1 MKYSLKEI
9 KAHREFQKMQLQH
22 EYDKLP
28 TYDAKLTYIYNL
40 LLKTQGKLE
49 EEYGGDFFK
58 KNSLSDL
65 LEKLKDA
72 NIKDEVAFA
81 MFINE
86 NVVKKTISPH
96 NRLKERRNEKQKE
109 ELKKK
114 QNEEPSNDENEPKK
128 EESAQKDDQNV
139 TYDFDGKTLT
149 VRICDFKSKHL
160 EQGKEAFKEIEEQLK
175 IRDCDS
181 VIIDVRG
188 NGGGTDEFYSLFSI
202 FTKNDVVE
210 NIAYVDSLTG
220 EEVETQG
227 VAIVGNKNAKDYD
240 KYLLV
245 DGECFSATDALARI
259 CKKTGFATV
268 VGERTRGEGIG
279 LTPFDLQIATLNDE
293 QQKIYGVSAVDMQFA
308 SENPAKNDSFM
319 TMPDIVCDPA
329 QGVKTAKSLIDSKR
343 NTRENISQD
352 REMQNNF

>member
-1 MKYSLKEI
+1 MKYSLKEL

-22 EYDKLP
+22 EYDKLQS
-28 TYDAKLTYIYNL
+28 YDAKLTYIYNL
-40 LLKTQGKLE
+40 LLKTQVKLE
-49 EEYGGDFFK
+49 KEYGGDFFK

-65 LEKLKDA
+65 LEKLKNA

-96 NRLKERRNEKQKE
+96 NRLKERQNNKNPKDRQTD
-109 ELKKK
+109 K
-114 QNEEPSNDENEPKK
+114 QNEKPLKDEKNKGE
-128 EESAQKDDQNV
+128 ERDESAQKDDENV
-139 TYDFDGKTLT
+139 VYDFDGKTLT
-149 VRICDFKSKHL
+149 VRINDFKSKHL

-188 NGGGTDEFYSLFSI
+188 NGGGTDEYYSLFSI
-202 FTKNDVVE
+202 FTKKDVVE
-210 NIAYVDSLTG
+210 NITYVDSLTG

-227 VAIVGNKNAKDYD
+227 VAIVGDKNAKDYD
-240 KYLLV
+240 RYLLV
-245 DGECFSATDALARI
+245 DKECFSATDALARM
-259 CKKTGFATV
+259 CKETGFATV

-293 QQKIYGVSAVDMQFA
+293 QQKIYGASAVDMQFA
-308 SENPAKNDSFM
+308 SENPATNDSFI
-319 TMPDIVCDPA
+319 TTPNIVCAPSQA
-329 QGVKTAKSLIDSKR
+329 VETAKTLIESKR
-343 NTRENISQD
+343 ATLEPPTQEK
-352 REMQNNF
+352 EM

>member
-1 MKYSLKEI
+1 MKYSLKEL

-22 EYDKLP
+22 EYDKLQS
-28 TYDAKLTYIYNL
+28 YDAKLTYIYNL

-96 NRLKERRNEKQKE
+96 NRLKEMRNEKQKE
-109 ELKKK
+109 ELQKK
-114 QNEEPSNDENEPKK
+114 QNEKPIKDEKTQNEPKK
-128 EESAQKDDQNV
+128 DESAQKDDQNV

-149 VRICDFKSKHL
+149 VRINDFKSKHL

-181 VIIDVRG
+181 VIIDVHG
-188 NGGGTDEFYSLFSI
+188 NGGGTDEYYSLFSI

-227 VAIVGNKNAKDYD
+227 VAIVGDKNAKDYD
-240 KYLLV
+240 RYLIV
-245 DGECFSATDALARI
+245 DKECFSATDALARI

-268 VGERTRGEGIG
+268 VGERTRGEGVG

-293 QQKIYGVSAVDMQFA
+293 QQKIYGASAVDMQFA
-308 SENPAKNDSFM
+308 PENPAKNDSFM
-319 TMPDIVCDPA
+319 TTPDIVCAPSQA
-329 QGVKTAKSLIDSKR
+329 VETAKTLIESKCA
-343 NTRENISQD
+343 TLEPPTQE
-352 REMQNNF
+352 REM

>member
-1 MKYSLKEI
+1 MKYSLKDL

-22 EYDKLP
+22 EYDKLQG
-28 TYDAKLTYIYNL
+28 YDAKLTYIYNL

-65 LEKLKDA
+65 LKKLKDSD
-72 NIKDEVAFA
+72 IKDEVAFA

-86 NVVKKTISPH
+86 NVVKKTVSPH
-96 NRLKERRNEKQKE
+96 NRLKERQNEKQKE
-109 ELKKK
+109 GLKKK
-114 QNEEPSNDENEPKK
+114 QNEKPIKDEKTQNESKK
-128 EESAQKDDQNV
+128 DETAQKDDKNV

-149 VRICDFKSKHL
+149 VKICDFKSKHL

-175 IRDCDS
+175 SHDCDS

-202 FTKNDVVE
+202 FTPND
-210 NIAYVDSLTG
+210 IADNVSYIDSLTG

-227 VAIVGNKNAKDYD
+227 LAIVGDKNAKDYD
-240 KYLLV
+240 RYLLV

-268 VGERTRGEGIG
+268 VGEKTRGEGIG
-279 LTPFDLQIATLNDE
+279 MTPFDLKIATLNEE
-293 QQKIYGVSAVDMQFA
+293 QQKIYGATAVDMQFA
-308 SENPAKNDSFM
+308 PEIPAKNDSYM
-319 TMPDIVCDPA
+319 TTPDIVCAPSQA
-329 QGVKTAKSLIDSKR
+329 METAKTLIESKR
-343 NTRENISQD
+343 ATLEPLTQE
-352 REMQNNF
+352 REM

>member
-1 MKYSLKEI
+1 MKYSLKEL

-22 EYDKLP
+22 EYDKLQS
-28 TYDAKLTYIYNL
+28 YDAKLTYIYNL

-114 QNEEPSNDENEPKK
+114 QNEKPIKDEKTQNEPKK
-128 EESAQKDDQNV
+128 DESAQKDDQNV

-149 VRICDFKSKHL
+149 VRINDFKSKHL

-188 NGGGTDEFYSLFSI
+188 NGGGTDEYYSLFSI
-202 FTKNDVVE
+202 FTKKDVVE

-240 KYLLV
+240 RYLLV

-268 VGERTRGEGIG
+268 VGEKTHGEGIG

-293 QQKIYGVSAVDMQFA
+293 QQKIYGASAVDMQFA
-308 SENPAKNDSFM
+308 PENPAKNDSFM
-319 TMPDIVCDPA
+319 TTPDIVCAPSQA
-329 QGVKTAKSLIDSKR
+329 VETAKTLIESKR
-343 NTRENISQD
+343 ATLEPPTQE
-352 REMQNNF
+352 REM